1 MAEKEKKNVGHPR
14 FEPTDLQRQQVS
26 QLAAVGT
33 PQDQICR
40 MVINPETGKGIGL
53 ATLNQYFREELDLG
67 SAKATAAVGG
77 ALYRQAINGNVTAQI
92 FWMKTRGKWRESA
105 QALEITGENGG
116 AILTANVPIEEYLKA
131 RKEFLDEINE

>member
-1 MAEKEKKNVGHPR
+1 MTNEKKQEKAGHPR
-14 FEPTDLQRQQVS
+14 FEPTEKQRQQVS

-40 MVINPETGKGIGL
+40 MIINPETNKGIGL

-67 SAKATAAVGG
+67 SAKSTAAVVG
-77 ALYRQAINGNVTAQI
+77 ALYNQAINGNVTAQI

-105 QALEITGENGG
+105 QAIEITGENGG
-116 AILTANVPIEEYLKA
+116 PLVAANVSIEEYLKA
-131 RKEFLDEINE
+131 RKEILEEY

>member
-1 MAEKEKKNVGHPR
+1 MTTKPKREKAGHPP
-14 FEPTDLQRQQVS
+14 FEPTDKQKQQVS

-53 ATLNQYFREELDLG
+53 ATLNLYFREELDLG

-77 ALYRQAINGNVTAQI
+77 ALYNQAINGNVSAQI

-105 QALEITGENGG
+105 QTIEITGENGG
-116 AILTANVPIEEYLKA
+116 PLVAANVSIEEYLKA
-131 RKEFLDEINE
+131 RKEILEEY

>member
-1 MAEKEKKNVGHPR
+1 MTEEKKKSVGHPK
-14 FEPTDLQRQQVS
+14 FEPTDRQRQQVS
-26 QLAAVGT
+26 QLAAIGT

-40 MVINPETGKGIGL
+40 MIINPETNKGIGL

-77 ALYRQAINGNVTAQI
+77 ALYNQAINGNVTAQI

-105 QALEITGENGG
+105 QAIEITGENGG
-116 AILTANVPIEEYLKA
+116 PLVSANVSIEEYLKA
-131 RKEFLDEINE
+131 RKQILEEY